1 MENEVYRFETKLSVL
16 VYILSGETLSSRWLD
31 WQYFDM
37 GPGIFMIPRNYFMGI
52 RVQGFDNRQL
62 KLLIDDLEPVSNLRY
77 FHLAENR
84 SITDDGTLQLA
95 RLPQLQFL
103 NLSSCDITDAGLA
116 FLPSLPKVTFL
127 DLSYCNRIS
136 RGAVKYVRKL
146 PHLHFL
152 DLQGVI
158 KINNADIKKFERRG
172 LEIHRGS

>member
-1 MENEVYRFETKLSVL
+1 MENEVYRFETKLPVS
-16 VYILSGETLSSRWLD
+16 VYILSGEPLSSRWLD
-31 WQYFDM
+31 WQFYDT
-37 GPGIFMIPRNYFMGI
+37 GPGVFMIPQNYFMGI

-77 FHLAENR
+77 LHLAENR
-84 SITDDGTLQLA
+84 GITDDGILQLA

-136 RGAVKYVRKL
+136 RGAAKYVQKL
-146 PHLHFL
+146 PYLHFL

-158 KINNADIKKFERRG
+158 KVNNADIKKFEHRG